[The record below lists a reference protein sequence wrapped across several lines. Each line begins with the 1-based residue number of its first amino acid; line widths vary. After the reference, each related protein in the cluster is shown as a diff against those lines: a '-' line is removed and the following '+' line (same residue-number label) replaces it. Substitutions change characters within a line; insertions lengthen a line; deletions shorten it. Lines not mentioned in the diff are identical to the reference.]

1 MCMSRT
7 NRDIKIK
14 KVKKLRKNH
23 LYKNRINYDNIFI
36 DTSLCKKTEITS
48 DFTGKTSSYSKTDSD
63 PEIKLKQ
70 AAELWKRYSKIHLKG
85 STYLKYSNLIDK
97 HIIPEL
103 GDICISQINSVLL
116 ADFMNHKLKHGRI
129 DKNGGLKVSAVSL
142 GLWQNFGFGSDFAN
156 AEKMVHTAFNL
167 GITHFDLANNYGHP
181 YNGSAEENFGK
192 ILDRGMREYRDEMCI
207 STKAGYEMWD
217 GPYGDKNGSR
227 KYLTASLDQSLK
239 RMKLDYVDIYYH
251 HIFDPGTPLEETAL
265 ALDNAVRQGKALYV
279 GISNYNRQQ
288 TAEIQKIFKELRTPF
303 IVNQPSYSMLNRW
316 VERDDLDKY
325 CLENNLSLAVF
336 SPLYQ
341 GFLTDKYL
349 HGVPEDSRLAKGGAP
364 WLDGQLDDVMLKRL
378 NALNEI
384 ALSRGQKLSQMALS
398 WVLRNNAVATVLI
411 GASRP
416 AQIVENVECINKLD
430 FTDEEIKEI
439 ENVLK

>member
-1 MCMSRT
+1 MFAPNE
-7 NRDIKIK
+7 NRYEKM
-14 KVKKLRKNH
+14 V
-23 LYKNRINYDNIFI
+23 YNR
-36 DTSLCKKTEITS
+36 
-48 DFTGKTSSYSKTDSD
+48 
-63 PEIKLKQ
+63 
-70 AAELWKRYSKIHLKG
+70 
-85 STYLKYSNLIDK
+85 
-97 HIIPEL
+97 L
-103 GDICISQINSVLL
+103 GNS
-116 ADFMNHKLKHGRI
+116 
-129 DKNGGLKVSAVSL
+129 GLKVSAVSL
-142 GLWQNFGFGSDFAN
+142 GLWQNFGFGSDFAT
-156 AEKMVHTAFNL
+156 AEEMVHTAFDL
-167 GITHFDLANNYGHP
+167 GITHFDIANNYGHP

-192 ILDRGMREYRDEMCI
+192 ILDRGMREYRDELCI

-251 HIFDPGTPLEETAL
+251 HIFDPDTPLEETAL
-265 ALDNAVRQGKALYV
+265 ALDNAVRQGKTLYV

-316 VERDDLDKY
+316 VERDNLDKY
-325 CLENNLSLAVF
+325 CLDNNLSLAVF

-364 WLDGQLDDVMLKRL
+364 WLEGQLDDIMLKRL

-398 WVLRNNAVATVLI
+398 WVLHNKAVATVLI

-416 AQIVENVECINKLD
+416 SQIVENAECINKLD
-430 FTDEEIKEI
+430 FTDEEISAI
-439 ENVLK
+439 EAVLK